1 MSRTLSAAEAKAHL
15 AQALRDVES
24 GETVTI
30 TRYGR
35 PVAILV
41 PSQWADQL
49 ERLRAAGAESGLGGL
64 IGRYSDGDEL
74 ADALEQVVATRTPG
88 RDLPGL
94 E

>member
-1 MSRTLSAAEAKAHL
+1 MARTLSAAEAKAHL
-15 AQALRDVES
+15 AEALRAVES

-35 PVAILV
+35 PVAVLV
-41 PSQWADQL
+41 PSEWADQL
-49 ERLRAAGAESGLGGL
+49 ERLRAAGPGSGLGGL

-74 ADALEQVVATRTPG
+74 ADALDQVAASRTPG